1 VPGGAAAA
9 TRPLPRDLAS
19 FTGRQR
25 ELAELIDA
33 ATGAGGVVG
42 IHAIGGMAGVGK
54 TALAVHAAHR
64 LGDRF
69 PAGQTFLPLQ
79 GRTPEQQPV
88 GAADALASLPLTAL
102 LIDLRH
108 SEPAAVADHE

>member
-1 VPGGAAAA
+1 MPRPGQAAWWAFM
-9 TRPLPRDLAS
+9 RS
-19 FTGRQR
+19 GR
-25 ELAELIDA
+25 
-33 ATGAGGVVG
+33 
-42 IHAIGGMAGVGK
+42 MAGVGK